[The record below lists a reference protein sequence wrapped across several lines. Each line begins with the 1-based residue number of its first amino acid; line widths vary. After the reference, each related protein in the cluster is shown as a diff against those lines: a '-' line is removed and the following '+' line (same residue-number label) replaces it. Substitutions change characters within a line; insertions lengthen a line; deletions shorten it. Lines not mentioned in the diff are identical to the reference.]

1 MKKGVFIILVFSLYS
16 LHCYSQ
22 VKIGIALPLMLNYPD
37 PEEKKL
43 GEQMLKG
50 IKDALE
56 EYKGLN
62 PSKSVSIK
70 IEDTK
75 RDQSV
80 TLDIFNKL
88 ASDSSLIA
96 ILGPVFSSELVNN
109 AGAASFHKIPIVTPT
124 ATLNFLAQKNEFVF
138 QLNPTYDVRG
148 RLMAKFA
155 MNELGMKKF
164 VILSENNYGKNFAD
178 SFSDEVIRN
187 HGSILLTEYYSNDS
201 FDIIEQLNNIKSKI
215 IENDKFIDFG
225 NLDKS
230 QVEKLKNVRLKFS
243 NVDSLVDA
251 RLIVSIYRLFGM
263 NADSE
268 MSSLKLSHTLT
279 FDKTKSIIPGNTNA
293 IYIPISNYNEI
304 SKIISQYF
312 TENII
317 LPVLG
322 TSDWNNEKALI
333 ENKMYIKEL
342 YFESD
347 FYLRDKPISDFIN
360 MSDAD
365 IKNYYFGYDG
375 MKLLLDKISEGY
387 ITRLSLNEALENV
400 SNYKAIHNILTLKE
414 RTNRHMSIMQFKNGV
429 LTKANEYEY

>member
-1 MKKGVFIILVFSLYS
+1 MKKGVLIFFIFFLYS
-16 LHCYSQ
+16 LNCFPQ
-22 VKIGIALPLMLNYPD
+22 LKIGVALPLMSNSSD
-37 PEEKKL
+37 NEEKKL

-56 EYKGLN
+56 EYNASN
-62 PSKSVSIK
+62 PTKNVSIK

-80 TLDIFNKL
+80 TLDAFNKL
-88 ASDSSLIA
+88 ASDSNLIT

-109 AGAASFHKIPIVTPT
+109 AGAALFHKIPIVTPT
-124 ATLNFLAQKNEFVF
+124 ATLNFLAQKYEFVF
-138 QLNPTYDVRG
+138 QLNPTYDIRG

-155 MNELGMKKF
+155 MNELGMKNF

-178 SFSDEVIRN
+178 SFSDEVSRN
-187 HGSILLTEYYSNDS
+187 NGIILSTEYYSNDS
-201 FDIIEQLNNIKSKI
+201 FDMIEQLNKIKSKI

-230 QVEKLKNVRLKFS
+230 QVEKLKNARLEFS
-243 NVDSLVDA
+243 NIDSLIDA
-251 RLIVSIYRLFGM
+251 RLIVSIYKLFGKE
-263 NADSE
+263 ADNKL
-268 MSSLKLSHTLT
+268 SSLKVSPAVT
-279 FDKTKSIIPGNTNA
+279 FDRTKSIIPGNTDA
-293 IYIPISNYNEI
+293 IYIPISNYSEI
-304 SKIISQYF
+304 SKVISQYF

-322 TSDWNNEKALI
+322 TSDWNNEKALN

-347 FYLRDKPISDFIN
+347 FYLKDKPINDFIN
-360 MSDAD
+360 MSEAD

-375 MKLLLDKISEGY
+375 MKLLLDKISEGN

-400 SNYKAIHNILTLKE
+400 SNYKAIHNIVTIKD
-414 RTNRHMSIMQFKNGV
+414 RTNRHMSVMLFKNGI
-429 LTKANEYEY
+429 LIKTGEYEY